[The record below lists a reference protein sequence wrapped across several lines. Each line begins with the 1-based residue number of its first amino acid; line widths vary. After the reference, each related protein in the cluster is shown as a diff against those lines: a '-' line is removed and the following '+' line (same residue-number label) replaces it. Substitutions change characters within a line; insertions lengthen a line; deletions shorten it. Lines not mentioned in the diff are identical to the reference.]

1 MANREA
7 LRELQSRL
15 ASRLQAARTEGVRL
29 SWLAIE
35 TGGRKYLLPLHQSGE
50 IFSWEGAQG
59 VPYTQAWFLGV
70 SNLRGGLFGVVDL
83 ARYIAASLAAESVPA
98 LEQTQADSY
107 LIALNA
113 ALEVNCA
120 LLADRLEGLRSVDS
134 FASAALPLAGGP
146 AYFGNVYTD
155 ANGEHWQ
162 EINLESLSQ
171 QPSFLSIS
179 A

>member
-35 TGGRKYLLPLHQSGE
+35 AGGKKYLLPLHQSGE
-50 IFSWEGAQG
+50 IFSWESAQG

-70 SNLRGGLFGVVDL
+70 SNLRGGLFGVVEL
-83 ARYIAASLAAESVPA
+83 ARFIAASVAVDAAP
-98 LEQTQADSY
+98 LPDPTRADSY

-113 ALEVNCA
+113 GLEVNCA
-120 LLADRLEGLRSVDS
+120 LLVDRLEGLRGVDS
-134 FASAALPLAGGP
+134 FASTALALTGTP

-155 ANGEHWQ
+155 ASGEHWQ
-162 EINLESLSQ
+162 EIDLQSLSQ
-171 QPSFLSIS
+171 QPNFLSIS

>member
-7 LRELQSRL
+7 LRELQNRL

-35 TGGRKYLLPLHQSGE
+35 AGGKKYLFPLHQSGE
-50 IFSWEGAQG
+50 IFTWESAQG

-70 SNLRGGLFGVVDL
+70 SNLRGGLFGVVEL
-83 ARYIAASLAAESVPA
+83 ARFIAASVNVENAPA
-98 LEQTQADSY
+98 LDPTRADSY

-113 ALEVNCA
+113 ALDVNCA
-120 LLADRLEGLRSVDS
+120 LLVDRLEGLRSVDS
-134 FASAALPLAGGP
+134 FTSTTLAQEGTP
-146 AYFGNVYTD
+146 VYFGNVYTD
-155 ANGEHWQ
+155 ASGEHWQ
-162 EINLESLSQ
+162 EIDLQSLSQ
-171 QPSFLSIS
+171 QPHFLSIS